1 MVNSYGGEIM
11 KKYCHNCGTENA
23 GKGKFCIKCG
33 TELLDTKDEG
43 VKKVEPTVQDT
54 GEYKTPAVQP
64 QPIRK
69 KQPPKISGPSNKTVL
84 GVAVVAII
92 LSVAAIFLGIFMKPA
107 TTVGAG
113 DVGTN
118 ELANNSVTGGKVADG
133 TLTDAD
139 ISNIGISKI
148 ADNAI
153 TSNQIANNTIALQ
166 DLTSD
171 VADSITGA
179 ANITNNSITTDKIL
193 NGTIIT
199 NDLADNS
206 ITSGKIKDGEVKSS
220 DIATDAVGSD
230 EIASGA
236 VDTSELASDAVAY
249 DDMKIKIR
257 YGKATGL
264 HNQTGGNRIAHNLGN
279 PPDSV
284 VVTPIYDSSF
294 GSGNATIHANIISV
308 DATYIYVTL
317 YVEYEGNPGSLTPV
331 TSGNTVDVYWI
342 AID

>member
-1 MVNSYGGEIM
+1 M

-33 TELLDTKDEG
+33 TELLDMKDEG
-43 VKKVEPTVQDT
+43 VKKIEPTVQDT

-64 QPIRK
+64 QPVRK
-69 KQPPKISGPSNKTVL
+69 KQTPKVSGPSNKTVL

-92 LSVAAIFLGIFMKPA
+92 LSAAAIFLGVFMKPA
-107 TTVGAG
+107 ITVGAG
-113 DVGTN
+113 DVGSN
-118 ELANNSVTGGKVADG
+118 ELANSSVTGSKVADG

-139 ISNIGISKI
+139 ISNNGISKI

-153 TSNQIANNTIALQ
+153 TSNQIANNTIMLQ
-166 DLTSD
+166 DLSND

-199 NDLADNS
+199 NDLADDA

-220 DIATDAVGSD
+220 DIGTDAVGSS
-230 EIASGA
+230 EIAAGA
-236 VDTSELASDAVAY
+236 VDTSELASDAVTY
-249 DDMKIKIR
+249 DKMEIKIR
-257 YGKATGL
+257 YGKATGVY
-264 HNQTGGNRIAHNLGN
+264 NGSSINHNLGSN
-279 PPDSV
+279 TPDSV
-284 VVTPIYDSSF
+284 VVTPIYDPSF

-308 DATYIYVTL
+308 GSTSFTIAL
-317 YVEYEGNPGSLTPV
+317 WVEYEGNPGSLTPV

-342 AID
+342 AIYTA